1 MSLPE
6 CGAPRARSILVVD
19 DEPSIRFALRRYFT
33 RAGWEVTDA
42 EDGLTALLLL
52 LGGTPSWDVVLCDIG
67 LPILSGTELYE
78 TLAVAAP
85 EWLERLVL
93 TSGDVSAPELAGVLA
108 RVRCA
113 VVEKPFTL
121 SAIGAVVAEVATEA
135 TARGAV
141 ALAA

>member
-1 MSLPE
+1 MSVPE
-6 CGAPRARSILVVD
+6 CGAPQARSILVVD

-33 RAGWEVTDA
+33 RAGWEVTEA

-52 LGGTPSWDVVLCDIG
+52 LGGEPGWDVVLCDIG
-67 LPILSGTELYE
+67 LPTLSGTELYE

-93 TSGDVSAPELAGVLA
+93 TSGDVSAPEVAGVLA

-121 SAIGAVVAEVATEA
+121 SAVGAVVAAVAAQAPTREP
-135 TARGAV
+135 V